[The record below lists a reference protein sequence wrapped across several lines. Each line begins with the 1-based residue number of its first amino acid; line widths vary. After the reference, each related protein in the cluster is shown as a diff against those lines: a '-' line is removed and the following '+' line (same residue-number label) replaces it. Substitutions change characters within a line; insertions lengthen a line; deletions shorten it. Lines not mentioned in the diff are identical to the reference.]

1 MRLNQAIYLPTQSFF
16 PVLVINAVQQLAN
29 YFLKIDFKSN
39 LTNLTPLTEAIG
51 LYEHNSKRINTA

>member
-1 MRLNQAIYLPTQSFF
+1 MIT
-16 PVLVINAVQQLAN
+16 AVQQLAN